1 MHTSTYQCLIVENLV
16 DKKEDVVKI
25 SRIGA
30 IILIVMYA
38 QLLFFQL
45 KTHAHTFNNGG
56 DDSEDGEYCWSFW
69 LEAWMGFVKNSIWGD
84 HLSV

>member
-1 MHTSTYQCLIVENLV
+1 MS
-16 DKKEDVVKI
+16 
-25 SRIGA
+25 IGA

-84 HLSV
+84 HLSLSGMLWSTFCSVCGI